1 MNAQEYISPF
11 RENSFSQRINSVIN
25 FGFQNFKKIITLHL
39 IVLIPLCL
47 ICSLLKGKLGDYTI
61 QIANGVSSMLALS
74 FMLIYIKNKSLDNF
88 KTNELFKNFGVIFAK
103 GFILGLIVS
112 VLCIPI
118 IFFILFLSYIEEYN
132 TTLFNTVLLIT
143 LVLSTY
149 LTVVAQIFTT
159 HYLLTNNSDIISA
172 IKEAFKMI
180 KGRWWDTLLFILF
193 FNIPRFIIMA
203 ILIAATV
210 ESNNIFLTTIVH
222 YFILLASF
230 FLSDIPLV
238 YQYGYLIT
246 QRINKDNA
254 ATDLSNTTHDE
265 VTELQEEKPQPQDTE
280 TEESIENEPAIT
292 EEEVEKSVPIVK
304 NGTFKIEG
312 NGYYALE
319 LYNISNKE
327 QISEALSTLIGLSE
341 EEIQEKTNDMP
352 SIIADKLSIT
362 EALELSSLIHKYG
375 GSTNIK

>member
-1 MNAQEYISPF
+1 
-11 RENSFSQRINSVIN
+11 
-25 FGFQNFKKIITLHL
+25 
-39 IVLIPLCL
+39 
-47 ICSLLKGKLGDYTI
+47 
-61 QIANGVSSMLALS
+61 
-74 FMLIYIKNKSLDNF
+74 
-88 KTNELFKNFGVIFAK
+88 
-103 GFILGLIVS
+103 
-112 VLCIPI
+112 
-118 IFFILFLSYIEEYN
+118 
-132 TTLFNTVLLIT
+132 
-143 LVLSTY
+143 
-149 LTVVAQIFTT
+149 
-159 HYLLTNNSDIISA
+159 
-172 IKEAFKMI
+172 MI
-180 KGRWWDTLLFILF
+180 KGRWWDTQLFILF

-210 ESNNIFLTTIVH
+210 ESNNIFLTTIVN
-222 YFILLASF
+222 YFILLVSF

-280 TEESIENEPAIT
+280 TEESTENEPAIT

-312 NGYYALE
+312 NGSYTVE

>member
-47 ICSLLKGKLGDYTI
+47 IYSLLKGKLGDYTI

-112 VLCIPI
+112 VLLIPI

-159 HYLLTNNSDIISA
+159 HYLLTNDFDIISA

-210 ESNNIFLTTIVH
+210 ESNNIFLTTIVN
-222 YFILLASF
+222 YFILLVSF

-280 TEESIENEPAIT
+280 TEESTENEPAIT

-312 NGYYALE
+312 NGSYSVE

-362 EALELSSLIHKYG
+362 EALELSSLIQKYG